1 MSLAKEIDPYKDD
14 QKDVL
19 FPTEEL
25 YSDEPPLESDL
36 HLEQMNL
43 LIDCLKLWWE
53 NRNDFYAA
61 GNLTIYFSPQQ
72 LKNEDFRGPDF
83 FVVLDTDNL
92 HRDSWVVWQE
102 NGKYPNIIV
111 ELLSPSTASTDR
123 GLKKEIYQ
131 DIFQTPEY
139 FWFSPKN
146 LEFAGFILINGKY
159 QPIESNSQGWLWS
172 QQLNLYLGIHENQ
185 LRYFTPEGEL
195 VPTYQEL
202 ADQRQ
207 QNIEQEK
214 QRADEAQLYAEQE
227 KQRADEAVAELKA
240 LKAKL
245 RELNIDPN
253 SL

>member
-36 HLEQMNL
+36 HLRQMVL
-43 LIDCLKLWWE
+43 LIECLHLLWQD
-53 NRNDFYAA
+53 RNDFYAT
-61 GNLTIYFSPQQ
+61 GNSTIYFSPR
-72 LKNEDFRGPDF
+72 KRTTEKFRGPDF
-83 FVVLDTDNL
+83 FVVLGTEK
-92 HRDSWVVWQE
+92 RDRSSWVIWRE
-102 NGKYPNIIV
+102 NGKYPNVIV
-111 ELLSPSTASTDR
+111 ELLSASTANVDR
-123 GLKKEIYQ
+123 GIKKEIYQ
-131 DIFQTPEY
+131 DVFKTEEY
-139 FWFSPKN
+139 FWFSPNN
-146 LEFAGFILINGKY
+146 LEFAGFILVNGKY
-159 QPIESNSQGWLWS
+159 QPIEPNSQGWLWS

-185 LRYFTPEGEL
+185 LRYFTPEGQL
-195 VPTYQEL
+195 VPTHQEL

-207 QNIEQEK
+207 QNIEQER

-227 KQRADEAVAELKA
+227 RQRGDEAVAELAA

-245 RELNIDPN
+245 RELNIDLN